1 MIDDDKI
8 TRPTNEPITDL
19 CCVHIYAFSFR
30 HQQPSRERK
39 YNQEFP
45 DEDRYS
51 NSKDEDE
58 VELDEFGRQLAPPN
72 IMSRKAAATVPDEWP
87 PRFETH
93 GSSYVFDTRCA
104 MFYQSD
110 CGFFYD
116 PKTKLY
122 YGNKQGAYFRYD
134 ESKQPPFEKVQGAV
148 LAQPE
153 ESLNQLDPMLSNK
166 STDRSKKDAGK
177 KMISIKI
184 KSKTLASAKPKKR
197 EKVVADVKQ
206 APVPPAAGS
215 SQVQKKHGADMDK
228 WSERQ
233 VEKKDEEFKQQEK
246 PKDQVKVVKT
256 IKGEPIC
263 LLCKRKFPTIEKLN
277 YHEKASALHQEN
289 VAKQSS
295 IIKTESSDPSRT
307 DYVDRAQQ
315 RRNMHGT
322 ESSITAPPLKVPAAL
337 PQTNPAGPPPTN
349 HPSENLG
356 QTNIGN
362 QMLKK
367 LGWKSGDSLGRQGG
381 DANQNQVQNAIVKD
395 WEKIE
400 ALASKGGKG
409 QHPGG
414 SGRHR

>member
-1 MIDDDKI
+1 M
-8 TRPTNEPITDL
+8 
-19 CCVHIYAFSFR
+19 YAFSFR
-30 HQQPSRERK
+30 YQQPSRDLE
-39 YNQEFP
+39 YTQEYP
-45 DEDRYS
+45 DEDQYG
-51 NSKDEDE
+51 NQEDE
-58 VELDEFGRQLAPPN
+58 VEVDEFGRQRAPPN
-72 IMSRKAAATVPDEWP
+72 MTRKAAPDEWP
-87 PRFETH
+87 PCFETH

-110 CGFFYD
+110 SGFFYD

-134 ESKQPPFEKVQGAV
+134 ESKKPPFEQVQNAIPK
-148 LAQPE
+148 PE
-153 ESLNQLDPMLSNK
+153 ESSNQLDPMLSYT
-166 STDRSKKDAGK
+166 STDRIKKDAGK

-184 KSKTLASAKPKKR
+184 KSKTLASAKPKKK

-206 APVPPAAGS
+206 APVPPVAS
-215 SQVQKKHGADMDK
+215 SYHVQKKHGADMEK

-233 VEKKDEEFKQQEK
+233 VEKKEEVKQAEK
-246 PKDQVKVVKT
+246 PNGKVKVVKT

-263 LLCKRKFPTIEKLN
+263 LLCKRKFPTIEKLH

-289 VAKQSS
+289 LAKQASV
-295 IIKTESSDPSRT
+295 INTESSDPFRT

-315 RRNMHGT
+315 RRDMHGT
-322 ESSITAPPLKVPAAL
+322 ESSMTAPPLKVPAAL
-337 PQTNPAGPPPTN
+337 SHTKAACPPPTK

-362 QMLKK
+362 QMLQK

-381 DANQNQVQNAIVKD
+381 DTNQNEVQNAIVKD

-400 ALASKGGKG
+400 AIASNGGKG

-414 SGRHR
+414 SRHHR

>member
-1 MIDDDKI
+1 M
-8 TRPTNEPITDL
+8 
-19 CCVHIYAFSFR
+19 YAFSFR
-30 HQQPSRERK
+30 HQQPSRDLK

-51 NSKDEDE
+51 NLKDE
-58 VELDEFGRQLAPPN
+58 VELDEFGRQRAPPN
-72 IMSRKAAATVPDEWP
+72 MARKANAPEEWP
-87 PRFETH
+87 PCFETH

-110 CGFFYD
+110 SGFFYD

-134 ESKQPPFEKVQGAV
+134 ESKLPPFEQVQDAIQG
-148 LAQPE
+148 PE
-153 ESLNQLDPMLSNK
+153 ESSNQLDPMLSNK

-184 KSKTLASAKPKKR
+184 KSKTLASAKPKKK
-197 EKVVADVKQ
+197 EKIVVDVKQ
-206 APVPPAAGS
+206 APVPLAAGS
-215 SQVQKKHGADMDK
+215 SRVQKKHGADMDK

-233 VEKKDEEFKQQEK
+233 VEKKDEEVKQQEK
-246 PKDQVKVVKT
+246 PKDKVKVVKT

-263 LLCKRKFPTIEKLN
+263 LLCKRKFPSIEKLH

-295 IIKTESSDPSRT
+295 VIKTENSEPSRT

-315 RRNMHGT
+315 RRDMHGT
-322 ESSITAPPLKVPAAL
+322 ESSMTAPPLKVPATL

-356 QTNIGN
+356 QRNIGN

-409 QHPGG
+409 QRPGG
-414 SGRHR
+414 SGHHL